1 MSQDIVKTVVLY
13 EHPLNERIRNYLKLE
28 QLFVQAYQCSPETI
42 TTNYAVF
49 FNALFTI
56 IDTLERNDVRGE
68 LIKDLEK
75 LEQHLIVWSQSP
87 NIDGSA
93 LQETLK
99 QVVNLVCQLK
109 VTYPTWFQLKDDK
122 LLSGIKQRFAIQGGS
137 STFDL
142 PQLQFWLNQ
151 STETV
156 KANMAHWLNL
166 LEQVNQAIAIVLKFI
181 RQRSEFKHITTES
194 GFFQDNGEGLLLLR
208 IKVDDKAN
216 YYPTVSGNRFRY
228 SIRFMCPCEKSGR
241 KYSNQATSFELS
253 RC

>member
-1 MSQDIVKTVVLY
+1 MVLY

-28 QLFVQAYQCSPETI
+28 QLFAQAHQCSANAI
-42 TTNYAVF
+42 SSNYAVF
-49 FNALFTI
+49 FNAFFTI

-87 NIDGSA
+87 EIDGSA

-99 QVVNLVCQLK
+99 QVVSLVCQLK

-122 LLSGIKQRFAIQGGS
+122 LLSSIKQRFAIQGGS

-151 STETV
+151 PTDTV
-156 KANMAHWLNL
+156 KANMAHWLSL
-166 LEQVNQAIAIVLKFI
+166 LTQVNQAITIVLKFI
-181 RQRSEFKHITTES
+181 RQRSEFKLIKTES

-208 IKVDDKAN
+208 IKVDSNAN